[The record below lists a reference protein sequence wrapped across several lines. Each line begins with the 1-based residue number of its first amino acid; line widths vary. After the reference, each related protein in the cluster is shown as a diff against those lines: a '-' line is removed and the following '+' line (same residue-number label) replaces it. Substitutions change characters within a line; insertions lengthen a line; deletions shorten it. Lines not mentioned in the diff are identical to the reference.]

1 MTLNLGFSDH
11 MKWPLLFGIL
21 FVFSFAWVSCT
32 FLWFAYEFE
41 NEMPFATCF
50 TQAKHKNSF
59 ASRNKTTLQN
69 KWWGKVF
76 TSAEYTCICSH
87 SRHTIRKSKKDNLRS
102 SNRVAIAWL
111 SPRLIC
117 NLHCTMR
124 VYATH
129 FADVSWLRGTEMPRP
144 SSSMAAPLMMLPLG
158 VLRLWMLWIL

>member
-1 MTLNLGFSDH
+1 MASALWDSFRFHFRLGFLHLS
-11 MKWPLLFGIL
+11 LICIRISG
-21 FVFSFAWVSCT
+21 
-32 FLWFAYEFE
+32 
-41 NEMPFATCF
+41 NEMSFATCF

-87 SRHTIRKSKKDNLRS
+87 SRHTRTIRKSKKDNLRS

-117 NLHCTMR
+117 NLHCTIR
-124 VYATH
+124 LYATH

-158 VLRLWMLWIL
+158 VLRVCCEFYK